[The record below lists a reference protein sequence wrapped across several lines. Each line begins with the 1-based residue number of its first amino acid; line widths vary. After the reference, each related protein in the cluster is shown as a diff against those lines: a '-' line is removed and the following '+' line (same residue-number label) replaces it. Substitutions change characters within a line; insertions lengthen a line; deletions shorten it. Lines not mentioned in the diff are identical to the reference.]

1 MAIYNNDTDPNE
13 QMWERQNAESKNVQI
28 QINKEPSFTEVW
40 YEGEILY
47 NGQEHRFWLIH
58 PKGKDMN
65 GNEYEVDVRWFF
77 QRVPR
82 EIRAMIPYI
91 IEAFK
96 QKIDDNTN
104 SARDS
109 KSV

>member
-1 MAIYNNDTDPNE
+1 MLKLKTIKMENN
-13 QMWERQNAESKNVQI
+13 NVRI
-28 QINKEPSFTEVW
+28 EINKEPSFTEVW
-40 YEGEILY
+40 YEGQVEY
-47 NGQEHRFWLIH
+47 EGKEHKFWLIH

>member
-1 MAIYNNDTDPNE
+1 MKKMEDK
-13 QMWERQNAESKNVQI
+13 QLKVS
-28 QINKEPSFTEVW
+28 INKEPSFTEVW
-40 YEGEILY
+40 YEGEVMY

-58 PKGKDMN
+58 PRGKDLN

-82 EIRAMIPYI
+82 EVRAMIPYI
-91 IEAFK
+91 IDAFK
-96 QKIDDNTN
+96 QKAHDSTDST
-104 SARDS
+104 RDP